1 MLLSLID
8 DAVQIAVAGQSNDAA
23 AAPSFCRRRP
33 RAPAS
38 SPRRILDSTINIP
51 PLIYQNQG
59 AVVGIYV
66 ARDVDFSS
74 VYELKAVER

>member
-1 MLLSLID
+1 MTT
-8 DAVQIAVAGQSNDAA
+8 SNTSKLADKV
-23 AAPSFCRRRP
+23 
-33 RAPAS
+33 
-38 SPRRILDSTINIP
+38 LDSTINIP

-74 VYELKAVER
+74 VYELRAVTP